1 MPGLP
6 NTDHAASIAANEIR
20 VAWRKLRDQSTA
32 QLAAYGLV
40 TLMMVVFTAGAT
52 WFAHLAGREF
62 ADDPSAAGELVGL
75 IPAGVGVFTL
85 TMTAYL
91 TALQLGDIDV
101 RDGYLTTVPARD
113 VVGGLLAAG
122 YLRAAGLFAGPLVVA
137 GAGFAVGA
145 GAPLAFPSIALAV
158 LALTATTYLAGFPVG
173 GAIAYALGQS
183 EFVDRYKTALGTA
196 AFLAY
201 LALLFTETLN
211 VVVQPAIEAAQ
222 ASPLAWYADLALLP
236 VPGADAS
243 AVRAVGVLAG
253 SLVVGGVG
261 ALASVRVSERRW
273 YDDAAHAEVRATDS
287 AASGRLDAVLGRRTA
302 WVARKSWLRARRA
315 PVKLVFVT
323 YPVFVLF
330 APIQGSVEAG
340 RVTASLPA
348 TVTLYAAWATGAL
361 FTLNPLGD
369 EGAVLPVTVTSGVSG
384 RQFVGGLVAASAL
397 VGTPVTLALAAVLGV
412 LGPLSPVAVACLVV
426 AGAVLPGLA
435 AAVASGVGTSFPKYE
450 ATSITRSREAVV
462 PSLWAFG
469 VYTVVFLLTAGVATG
484 AQSPTAASLLSE
496 LLGVSP
502 AAINVGGL
510 TVGLAV
516 AGVAA
521 AVASR
526 NAVRAFDD
534 YTADQ
539 N

>member
-1 MPGLP
+1 MPGFP
-6 NTDHAASIAANEIR
+6 DPSHAASIASNEIR
-20 VAWRKLRDQSTA
+20 VGWRKLRDKSAA
-32 QLAAYGLV
+32 QLAAFGLV
-40 TLMMVVFTAGAT
+40 AVTMVVFTAAAT
-52 WFAHLAGREF
+52 WFAHLAGQAF
-62 ADDPSAAGELVGL
+62 VDDPSVAGELVGL

-122 YLRAAGLFAGPLVVA
+122 YLRAAGFFAGPLVVA

-145 GAPLAFPSIALAV
+145 GAPLASLSTALAV
-158 LALTATTYLAGFPVG
+158 LALTGTTYLVGFPVG
-173 GAIAYALGQS
+173 AAIAYALGQS
-183 EFVDRYKTALGTA
+183 EFVDRYKTALGAA

-201 LALLFTETLN
+201 LALLFTDTIG
-211 VVVQPAIEAAQ
+211 VVVQPAIEVAQ
-222 ASPLAWYADLALLP
+222 ASPITWYADLALLP
-236 VPGADAS
+236 VPAADAS
-243 AVRAVGVLAG
+243 ASRAAAVLAG
-253 SLVVGGVG
+253 SLVAGVG
-261 ALASVRVSERRW
+261 AVLASVRVSERRW
-273 YDDAAHAEVRATDS
+273 YDDAAHAEARATDS
-287 AASGRLDAVLGRRTA
+287 AASGRLDGVVGRRTA

-315 PVKLVFVT
+315 PIKLVYVT

-348 TVTLYAAWATGAL
+348 TVTLYAAWTTGAL

-397 VGTPVTLALAAVLGV
+397 LGTPVTLALAAALGI

-435 AAVASGVGTSFPKYE
+435 AVVAAGVGTAFPKYE
-450 ATSITRSREAVV
+450 ATSITRSRQAVV

-469 VYTVVFLLTAGVATG
+469 VYTIVFLLAGGVATG
-484 AQSPTAASLLSE
+484 VQTPVVADALGN

-502 AAINVGGL
+502 AAVHVGGL
-510 TVGLAV
+510 ALGLV
-516 AGVAA
+516 LAGVAA
-521 AVASR
+521 VIAGR

-534 YTADQ
+534 YTADG
-539 N
+539 